1 MVKNSSVTYSNLVL
15 QDFKLHVEDNFPFLK
30 ETPFLIAVSGGIDSV
45 VLCHLFHDLKC
56 NFTIAHCNFKLR
68 REASDR
74 DEDFVKALGKKL
86 QVGVLT
92 TSFET
97 EKYAKEEKL
106 SIQIAARELR
116 YNWFKKIIEER
127 NFSHVLTAHHADDNL
142 ETFFINLT
150 RGSGLDGL
158 IGIPKRNE
166 NIARPLLK
174 FSRQEIEKYALLKK
188 IEWREDASNAE
199 QKYLRNKIR
208 HKLIPILKEIDPNIL
223 NSFERVSQNLS
234 ESKKIIDDKVSEI
247 SEKILEFDGD
257 LIKISV
263 SEVLKL
269 SNPKVYLYQLLK
281 EYNFTEWNNV
291 KDLLK
296 SQTGKV
302 VTSKTH
308 ELLRDRD
315 FLLLN
320 KRNLN
325 ESLQT
330 QQEIGIGTFK
340 IDDKTTIIIEKSLKN
355 EATRKNSILVNKNLV
370 TFPMIIRKWEVGDFF
385 YPIGMKG
392 KKKISKFFKDEK
404 LSKFEKESTWL
415 LCTQKNEIVW
425 ILGKSQDRRK
435 AASVSTKD
443 VLKISK

>member
-1 MVKNSSVTYSNLVL
+1 ML
-15 QDFKLHVEDNFPFLK
+15 QDFKFHIEDDFPFLK

-45 VLCHLFHDLKC
+45 VLCHLFHDLKY
-56 NFTIAHCNFKLR
+56 NFAIAHCNFKLR
-68 REASDR
+68 GEASDA
-74 DEDFVKALGKKL
+74 DEDFVKNLGKKL
-86 QVGVLT
+86 KVEVLIA
-92 TSFET
+92 SFET
-97 EKYAKEEKL
+97 EKYVTKEKL

-116 YNWFKKIIEER
+116 YNWFEKLIKER
-127 NFSHVLTAHHADDNL
+127 GFSHVLTAHHADDNL

-158 IGIPKRNE
+158 IGIPKVNK

-174 FSRQEIEKYALLKK
+174 FSREAIEKYALSNK

-208 HKLIPILKEIDPNIL
+208 HRLIPILKEINPNIL

-234 ESKKIIDDKVSEI
+234 ESKKIVDDKVSEI
-247 SEKILEFDGD
+247 SEKILEIDGD

-325 ESLQT
+325 ESLKT

-355 EATRKNSILVNKNLV
+355 EATGKNSILVNKNLV
-370 TFPMIIRKWEVGDFF
+370 TFPMIIKKWEVGDFF
-385 YPIGMKG
+385 YPTGMKG
-392 KKKISKFFKDEK
+392 KKKVSKFFKDHK
-404 LSKFEKESTWL
+404 LSKFEKERTWL
-415 LCTQKNEIVW
+415 LCTKENEIIW
-425 ILGKSQDRRK
+425 IVGYRQDRRFT
-435 AASVSTKD
+435 ASVSSKD
-443 VLKISK
+443 VLKISI